1 MGKSEAVCDC
11 DVIHMENV
19 NLSKKAML
27 DENIL
32 FLMSDFYK
40 ALSDSTRI
48 KIINALMGS
57 DLCVCDLAVVLNMTK
72 SAVSHQL
79 RYLREMDLIK
89 YKKVGKEVIYSLNDE
104 HVKQIFSLT
113 RKHMEECH
121 HECNP

>member
-27 DENIL
+27 DEDVL

-40 ALSDSTRI
+40 AISDSTRI

-121 HECNP
+121 HES

>member
-11 DVIHMENV
+11 DVIHTENV

-27 DENIL
+27 DEDIL

-57 DLCVCDLAVVLNMTK
+57 NLCVCDLAVVLNMTK

-121 HECNP
+121 HES

>member
-11 DVIHMENV
+11 DVIHTENV

-27 DENIL
+27 DEDVL

-57 DLCVCDLAVVLNMTK
+57 DVCVCDLAVDLNMTK

-121 HECNP
+121 HES

>member
-11 DVIHMENV
+11 DVIHTENV

-27 DENIL
+27 DEDVL

-121 HECNP
+121 HES